1 MVSGEVPGWICF
13 SAQDWWYHNR
23 AHSDF
28 QLLRR
33 VAEQRPVLFVNSI
46 GMRLPTPGKSPQFAR
61 RILRKARSVA
71 RFLSKPVPELPNFH
85 VLTPLILPFY
95 GSSTMRA
102 LNARLVRQ
110 QVRAVAKHIGIDP
123 DDAVLFVTI
132 PTAVDVIEGW
142 PRRALVTNR
151 SDLHS
156 AFEETDQSLIRDFEH
171 KLVSSS
177 DVALYSSHS
186 LLGSEGKLAGE
197 RAVFLDHG
205 VDYDRFASATGK
217 PHPELADV
225 PRPIIGFFGGIDDY
239 VVDLDLLKRVAE
251 GLSDCSLVLI
261 GDATLPID
269 DLVSLPNVHWFGFK
283 PYEEIPSY
291 GAAFDVALMP
301 WLKNTWIEQCNPIKL
316 KEYLAIGLPVV
327 STDFPEVHFYAEQIA
342 IAPDHDAFIRRVRE
356 AVDGQP
362 VGTLESRKARVEGVT
377 WDRQAEELVRLGEQG
392 VV

>member
-251 GLSDCSLVLI
+251 ELPDCSLVLI

-301 WLKNTWIEQCNPIKL
+301 WLQNTWIEQCNPIKL

-342 IAPDHDAFIRRVRE
+342 IAPDHDAFIRCVRE